1 MKISDRDKKLIVI
14 IIIAIVIAGPYLLL
28 IKPYN
33 EKQATLETEIVTLQ
47 ERYDYLSTL
56 NEQREFYLSEIE
68 RFKSERE
75 VVISE
80 YAGGIRQENTIMFLR
95 NIELSFPLQM
105 TTLSFSG
112 NVVTPIDAGV
122 TDENGN
128 VTGVLNGVSTSTS
141 IAYTCDYENM
151 KQFLDYIM
159 KYKERMVVSAL
170 DMTYD
175 DSIGKITGI
184 VVLEQYAF
192 TGDGR
197 ELAPAVIPSME
208 HGNESIFGTYI
219 SDEALREKLAEE
231 AEGEGEEAEE

>member
-47 ERYDYLSTL
+47 ERYNYLCTL
-56 NEQREFYLSEIE
+56 NEQRDFYLSEIE

-105 TTLSFSG
+105 TTLSFTG

-128 VTGVLNGVSTSTS
+128 VTGVLNGVSTATS

-151 KQFLDYIM
+151 KQFLDYIL

-184 VVLEQYAF
+184 IVLEQYAF

-219 SDEALREKLAEE
+219 SDEELREKLAEE
-231 AEGEGEEAEE
+231 AEDEETEE